1 MTTKL
6 TLTVTLA
13 AVSLTLAA
21 PVFAEDEVNV
31 TNGFSLDGVPLALR
45 GVDAVALSTL
55 NAVTTGE
62 AAHTVMVEG
71 VAYYFASKI
80 SAQKFE
86 AAPED
91 FMPQYGGFC
100 AFAVGIGKKLDG
112 APRYAD
118 IVDGKLYL
126 FVNAAVFAK
135 YKENPVDTLAKAAEM
150 WPTIE
155 HAAVGSL

>member
-6 TLTVTLA
+6 TVTVTLA

-62 AAHTVMVEG
+62 AAHSVMVEG

-86 AAPED
+86 AAPQD
-91 FMPQYGGFC
+91 YMPQYGGFC
-100 AFAVGIGKKLDG
+100 AFAVGIGKSWM
-112 APRYAD
+112 ATPAM
-118 IVDGKLYL
+118 
-126 FVNAAVFAK
+126 
-135 YKENPVDTLAKAAEM
+135 PTLSM
-150 WPTIE
+150 
-155 HAAVGSL
+155 GSSTCL